1 MKIVLLIDGLGFGGA
16 QRQIVN
22 LAVELKRSGHE
33 IEFLCYNGENKF
45 YLPLLEGA
53 GITPIVV
60 ENRNAVE
67 RLLKIRRAVKRLSP
81 EVLISFLTTPSFC
94 AAVASAGRHRW
105 KHIASERNAKESTFT
120 SRKGR
125 IMRGVIA
132 KFTDVIA
139 CNSMCGATLWEKHYP
154 ATKDKLTTIYN
165 IIDVPEQEC
174 SFSTD
179 GKCRMVVAAR
189 YERVKNL
196 DGMLRAVKL
205 LTPEEREK
213 LEIHWYGKMDSS
225 EETRSVVA
233 QGKEYVSENGL
244 DSCVHLHPATDK
256 IYPIMA
262 DADYVGL
269 FSYIEGLPNAIIE
282 GMTLRKPVIMST
294 VSDYAVLV
302 DESNGFTCDPSFDE
316 SIAEALRRA
325 ISTTAEQRA
334 RMGESSCERIGRI
347 CSREAVVAQWE
358 ALIKAN

>member
-22 LAVELKRSGHE
+22 LAVELKRGGHD
-33 IEFLCYNGENKF
+33 IEFLCYNRENDF
-45 YLPLLEGA
+45 YLPLLESK

-60 ENRNAVE
+60 ENKNVVE
-67 RLLKIRRAVKRLSP
+67 RLLRIRRAVKRLSP
-81 EVLISFLTTPSFC
+81 DVLISFLTTPSFC
-94 AAVASAGRHRW
+94 AAVASVGRHKW
-105 KHIASERNAKESTFT
+105 MHIVSERNAKEPTFI

-132 KFTDVIA
+132 KFSDVIA
-139 CNSMCGATLWEKHYP
+139 CNSMSGAALWEKYYP

-196 DGMLRAVKL
+196 DGLLRAVKL
-205 LTPEEREK
+205 LTSEEREK
-213 LEIHWYGKMDSS
+213 LEIHWYGRMDAS
-225 EETRSVVA
+225 EETRSVVEN
-233 QGKEYVSENGL
+233 GRKYISENGL
-244 DSCVHLHPATDK
+244 DSCVQLHPATDK
-256 IYPIMA
+256 IYPIVA
-262 DADYVGL
+262 NADYISL
-269 FSYIEGLPNAIIE
+269 FSYHEGLPNAIIE
-282 GMTLRKPVIMST
+282 GMTLGKPVLMSE

-302 DESNGFTCDPSFDE
+302 DETNGFTCDPASDE

-325 ISTTAEQRA
+325 ISTTAEQRV
-334 RMGESSCERIGRI
+334 RMGECSRERIGRI
-347 CSREAVVAQWE
+347 CSREAVMAQWE
-358 ALIKAN
+358 ALL